1 MGKMFS
7 PHPHDEVSVT
17 GRTRLYRVV
26 LVDYEAKTADLM
38 GVGRASSTLCGI
50 PFSELRPVERDESPR
65 ENQPP
70 A

>member
-38 GVGRASSTLCGI
+38 GVGRAASMLSGI
-50 PFSELRPVERDESPR
+50 PFSELRPVDRDESRPG
-65 ENQPP
+65 NQSL